1 MGPCVCGKRCECVAS
16 SGQAVCACVC
26 VCKWCVCEMG
36 KAVCMW
42 ASSVCVLSA
51 PSTRIYRVLSTM
63 AHNPSV
69 LLGAPRCT
77 SVRARCTSVHL
88 GADTHHGGLG
98 AASVHSV
105 HSVQPRCT
113 RCSLGAQR
121 LGAGLVRARCGLGA
135 GSVRARC
142 SSVASVCTEARA
154 QAWGG
159 VRAHPCSRTRS
170 RPRLFTSV
178 FS

>member
-1 MGPCVCGKRCECVAS
+1 MECWLQVPTVGPCVCGKRCECVAS

-42 ASSVCVLSA
+42 ASSVCVLGA

-69 LLGAPRCT
+69 LLGAPRC
-77 SVRARCTSVHL
+77 SSVHL
-88 GADTHHGGLG
+88 GAGSVHLG
-98 AASVHSV
+98 APRCGHTSWRARCSLGALGALGATSV
-105 HSVQPRCT
+105 HSVQPRC
-113 RCSLGAQR
+113 SK
-121 LGAGLVRARCGLGA
+121 ARCGLGA

-142 SSVASVCTEARA
+142 GLGAGSV
-154 QAWGG
+154 QLGG
-159 VRAHPCSRTRS
+159 LGVHRGQGSALRDHS
-170 RPRLFTSV
+170 
-178 FS
+178 